1 MATQAST
8 FEFTSRDGQRIL
20 VYRWLPSGS
29 AKAVVQIAHGAAE
42 HAGRYARVAEF
53 LNEHGYAVYAND
65 HRGHGLTAGTIEAAG
80 KAGDDGWNAI
90 VADFAEL
97 TERIKAEQSGIPL
110 FVLGHSMGS
119 IVAQQDIEEH
129 GAELAGVV
137 LSGSWGT
144 LGDTTALEAAVNA
157 AIATQGRDAPS
168 MEFLGMFAGFN
179 APFEGRTPFDWL
191 SRDEA
196 EVDKYVADP
205 WSGSFA
211 FSNGLVADFFAGM
224 TQVWRPESEA
234 RIPRDL
240 PILVVSGSKDPAGG
254 FTAGTQVL
262 IDRYRAG
269 GLTDVTAKFYP
280 DARHE
285 ILNETNRDEVQAD
298 ILGWLD
304 ARLAVARGL
313 PGVQ

>member
-1 MATQAST
+1 MTTQAST
-8 FEFTSRDGQRIL
+8 FEFADQDGQRIF
-20 VYRWLPSGS
+20 VYRWSPAGP
-29 AKAVVQIAHGAAE
+29 AKAVVQIAHGAVE
-42 HAGRYARVAEF
+42 HALRYERVAEF
-53 LNEHGYAVYAND
+53 LNDHGYAVYAND
-65 HRGHGLTAGTIEAAG
+65 HRGHGRTAGAIEAAG

-90 VADFAEL
+90 VRGFAQL
-97 TERIKAEQSGIPL
+97 TDIIRAEQPGLPV

-119 IVAQQDIEEH
+119 IVAQQDIEQH
-129 GAELAGVV
+129 GAGLAGAI

-144 LGDTTALEAAVNA
+144 LGDTTALQAAVDA
-157 AIATQGRDAPS
+157 AIAAQGRDAPS
-168 MEFLGMFAGFN
+168 MEFLGLFAGFN

-191 SRDEA
+191 SRDQA
-196 EVDKYVADP
+196 EVDAYIADP

-224 TQVWRPESEA
+224 TEIWRPENEG

-240 PILVVSGSKDPAGG
+240 PVLIVSGSQDPAGG

-262 IDRYRAG
+262 VDRYRAAG
-269 GLTDVTAKFYP
+269 IRDVTSKFYP
-280 DARHE
+280 GARHE

-304 ARLAVARGL
+304 AHL
-313 PGVQ
+313 PPAG